1 MKYSVVIPAYNEEGA
16 IGEAITTLNK
26 QTVGRENIEVI
37 VSDNNSADNTS
48 AVAKESGADKVVV
61 EKRKGTNFA
70 REAGYNV
77 STGDII
83 AFLDAD
89 CVPREDWLF
98 RLGEHLKDSSVGAVS
113 GPYDYGFKGIK
124 KFLADIY
131 SYRVLPAAPYLLH
144 AIFRRKAGVL
154 IGGNFAVRRG
164 TMEAIG
170 GFPPLAFWG
179 DDSAIAMLVARKVG
193 KVIFVPDV
201 AVWSSPRRLEK
212 EGFFGLTAKYV
223 RAYLH
228 EYFK

>member
-1 MKYSVVIPAYNEEGA
+1 MKYSVVIPAYNEEET
-16 IGEAITTLNK
+16 IDEAIITLK
-26 QTVGRENIEVI
+26 EQTVGRENIEVI
-37 VSDNNSADNTS
+37 VVDNNSTDDTS
-48 AVAKESGADKVVV
+48 AVAREAGADKVVF
-61 EKRKGTNFA
+61 EKRQGTNFA

-77 STGDII
+77 STGEII

-98 RLGEHLKDSSVGAVS
+98 RLGEYLKDKSVGAVS
-113 GPYDYGFKGIK
+113 GPYDYGLKGIK

-131 SYRVLPAAPYLLH
+131 SYRILPAAPYLLN

-164 TMEAIG
+164 IIEAIG

-179 DDSAIAMLVARKVG
+179 DDSAIAMLVARKAG

-201 AVWSSPRRLEK
+201 AIGSSPRRLEK